1 MDGSEKLPLL
11 VIGKSANPRCFKN
24 VRTKPV
30 EYEANKKAWMTAHNN
45 IPLLQ
50 NVKVFFFPPNMTS
63 VVQPMNQGVIRNL
76 KHFYRGLVVQKIL
89 SGIDTEEMVKID
101 LLDACRMIQNAW
113 QKVTC
118 DTVANCFR
126 KAGFVHQRDESQPQQ
141 DSEDITPVEYWEDVG
156 HDLPYETFV
165 SFDDSLAVCGELTDE
180 DILAEV
186 RNKKAKN
193 ASSDEEEENQ
203 SKLPEISLPTS
214 TEAIFHFR
222 ELKRFI
228 EGHQNVHGSLFDALN
243 KLEDFTVT
251 QKINKKKQTKITSH
265 LIKA

>member
-1 MDGSEKLPLL
+1 MGSKKEMAFLSNQFEEKVHRLMWKQLMIGKESCWKDAKDIFNVDETGLFFKCTPDKTFAFKGEKCSAGKHSKERITVLVGANMDGSEKLPLL

-30 EYEANKKAWMTAHNN
+30 EYEANKKAWMTGELFAKWLLKLDKKFHRQNRTVLLFIDNCTAHNN

-50 NVKVFFFPPNMTS
+50 NVKVLFFPPNMTS
-63 VVQPMNQGVIRNL
+63 VVQPMDQGVIRNL
-76 KHFYRGLVVQKIL
+76 KHFYWGLVVQKIL

-141 DSEDITPVEYWEDVG
+141 G
-156 HDLPYETFV
+156 HHTF
-165 SFDDSLAVCGELTDE
+165 C
-180 DILAEV
+180 
-186 RNKKAKN
+186 
-193 ASSDEEEENQ
+193 
-203 SKLPEISLPTS
+203 
-214 TEAIFHFR
+214 
-222 ELKRFI
+222 
-228 EGHQNVHGSLFDALN
+228 
-243 KLEDFTVT
+243 
-251 QKINKKKQTKITSH
+251 
-265 LIKA
+265 